1 MRADTV
7 WTKTYERPW
16 IVAAIAAGT
25 VATLFL
31 LFAPKAQ
38 AQYGWEIRGDRQE
51 LRQDRWDRTGDW
63 ADVRRF
69 DRQLT
74 RLTRAEQM
82 GNRSEE
88 RRARVQLQRM
98 MQLELVESRHDLG
111 VDRGEARRD
120 RDDTGPRW
128 DDRRDAMATR
138 ARLSRERRVVRE
150 LASIETD
157 VNRGAPWAL
166 DRERRLLREFS
177 RLTREDALASGR
189 ELREDRREL
198 RNDLRDDR
206 DEGRRDLSGEGD
218 SGPYFKHEDRP
229 APPPPPPNWNY
240 DPDRQDL
247 KDRSDDR
254 EDLKDRPDE
263 QSAPPDLDGQDE
275 DQTPPPADD
284 EDQAPPPT
292 DEDAL

>member
-1 MRADTV
+1 MRTDTV

-31 LFAPKAQ
+31 LFAPKAE
-38 AQYGWEIRGDRQE
+38 AQYGGEIRGDRQE
-51 LRQDRWDRTGDW
+51 LRHDQWDRNGDW

-69 DRQLT
+69 DRQLQ
-74 RLTRAEQM
+74 RLVRAEQV
-82 GNRSEE
+82 GNRFEE
-88 RRARVQLQRM
+88 RRARIQLQRL
-98 MQLELVESRHDLG
+98 MQLELVESRRDLAL
-111 VDRGEARRD
+111 DLGEARWD
-120 RDDTGPRW
+120 RDDTGARW
-128 DDRRDAMATR
+128 DDRRDARTAR
-138 ARLSRERRVVRE
+138 ARLAMEHRVVRE
-150 LASIETD
+150 LASIETG

-206 DEGRRDLSGEGD
+206 DEGRRDVGGNGD
-218 SGPYFKHEDRP
+218 EHPYFKHEDRP
-229 APPPPPPNWNY
+229 APPPPPPSWN
-240 DPDRQDL
+240 DDRDDRQDV
-247 KDRSDDR
+247 KDHSDDR
-254 EDLKDRPDE
+254 
-263 QSAPPDLDGQDE
+263 SAPPDLDREDE
-275 DQTPPPADD
+275 DRTQPPPVD
-284 EDQAPPPT
+284 

>member
-31 LFAPKAQ
+31 LFAPRAEAQ
-38 AQYGWEIRGDRQE
+38 HGGEIRGDRQE
-51 LRQDRWDRTGDW
+51 LRHDRWDRTGDW

-69 DRQLT
+69 DRQLV
-74 RLTRAEQM
+74 RLVRAERV
-82 GNRSEE
+82 GDRFEE
-88 RRARVQLQRM
+88 RRARIALQRLM
-98 MQLELVESRHDLG
+98 RLELIESRHDLAL
-111 VDRGEARRD
+111 DLGEARWD
-120 RDDTGPRW
+120 RDGTGARW
-128 DDRRDAMATR
+128 DDRRDARITR
-138 ARLSRERRVVRE
+138 ARLARERRVARE

-198 RNDLRDDR
+198 WNDLRDDR
-206 DEGRRDLSGEGD
+206 DEGRRDLGGEGD
-218 SGPYFKHEDRP
+218 AGPYFKHEDRP
-229 APPPPPPNWNY
+229 APPPPPPNRSY
-240 DPDRQDL
+240 DPDRQE
-247 KDRSDDR
+247 DRTSPDPDQEDD
-254 EDLKDRPDE
+254 D
-263 QSAPPDLDGQDE
+263 QPPVGD
-275 DQTPPPADD
+275 P
-284 EDQAPPPT
+284 
-292 DEDAL
+292 DAL

>member
-31 LFAPKAQ
+31 LFAPRAE
-38 AQYGWEIRGDRQE
+38 AQYGGEIRGDRQE
-51 LRQDRWDRTGDW
+51 LRQDRWDRSGDW

-88 RRARVQLQRM
+88 RRARVQLQRL

-111 VDRGEARRD
+111 ADRGEARWD
-120 RDDTGPRW
+120 RDDTSRRW
-128 DDRRDAMATR
+128 DDRRDATATR
-138 ARLSRERRVVRE
+138 ARLARERRVVRE

-157 VNRGAPWAL
+157 LNRGAPWAL

-189 ELREDRREL
+189 ESREDRREL
-198 RNDLRDDR
+198 RNDFRDDR
-206 DEGRRDLSGEGD
+206 GEGRRDLNGEGD
-218 SGPYFKHEDRP
+218 SDPYFKHEDRP
-229 APPPPPPNWNY
+229 APPPPPPNWSY
-240 DPDRQDL
+240 DPDRQ
-247 KDRSDDR
+247 
-254 EDLKDRPDE
+254 DLKDRPDE

-275 DQTPPPADD
+275 DRTPPPADD
-284 EDQAPPPT
+284 EDQTPPQTNEDQAPPPT
-292 DEDAL
+292 DDDAL